1 MWALL
6 LSGMERAEHDCPEY
20 ADGRRCLESAQSLW
34 CGRLGSGCFDG
45 RLKFQRFLLKSLC
58 LATVDSPRCFGL
70 LCPAHSP
77 NPNRIRA
84 HGDTSAKLR
93 ECLGYGK
100 ANRESIAIPNVF
112 SQEIREDEGHGA
124 GSNSSF
130 WLDSGPRGLS
140 FKPGLCPGH
149 HGGRQS

>member
-77 NPNRIRA
+77 NLNRIRA

-112 SQEIREDEGHGA
+112 AGIARGWWHETYENRHGRR
-124 GSNSSF
+124 SSGRNAP
-130 WLDSGPRGLS
+130 LGRPSGKG
-140 FKPGLCPGH
+140 
-149 HGGRQS
+149 